1 MDPHFY
7 TSQGGASKG
16 FFDSYPD
23 SYAADAPPLDVL
35 EYHMPEDFNLDWTP
49 ISKWT
54 GLYEFLKHGVRDVF
68 EARDDEP
75 PEWARYVPGV
85 EFDDDKV
92 GWW

>member
-7 TSQGGASKG
+7 MSQGGASKE

-49 ISKWT
+49 
-54 GLYEFLKHGVRDVF
+54 V
-68 EARDDEP
+68 
-75 PEWARYVPGV
+75 
-85 EFDDDKV
+85 
-92 GWW
+92 